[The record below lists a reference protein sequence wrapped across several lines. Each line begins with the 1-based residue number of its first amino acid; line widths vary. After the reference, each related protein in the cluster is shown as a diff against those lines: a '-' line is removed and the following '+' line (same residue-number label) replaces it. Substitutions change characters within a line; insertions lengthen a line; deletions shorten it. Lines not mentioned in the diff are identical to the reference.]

1 MSTNIDKRS
10 AALAITPILRLAFR
24 PLFLGGTFFS
34 VIAISWWLYYWLKPF
49 DWSPHGGPVWWHA
62 HEMLFGFGAAIVGGF
77 LLTAVANWT
86 GVIGIR
92 GKPLAVL
99 ALSWLLGRVLLAFGS
114 GLPGWLIM
122 TVDVIYPVLAAIAMA
137 YPVIKVKQWRNLMF
151 VPILLVLALLN
162 MASHWGVISDQ
173 PQLAIQSLHGTI
185 MLFAL
190 IIAII
195 GGRVVASFTSNA
207 TGCKR
212 AVPIRWLETASIV
225 SIIVMLLMAFYGFT
239 SIPWLLLTLVA
250 SVAAIANG
258 WRFLRWGY
266 QYSWSD
272 PLLWSLH
279 LAYAFIPLGF
289 IALALYGAG
298 LMDNLSAALHCI
310 TVGAIGGMILAMIS
324 RVTLGHTGRPLTP
337 PKLMSLAYALI
348 LISAI
353 VRVILPGWLPDLAQL
368 GIALAGVLWLG
379 AYGIF
384 LFFYAPMLVTTRAD
398 GNPG

>member
-10 AALAITPILRLAFR
+10 VALAIPPILRLAFR
-24 PLFLGGTFFS
+24 PLFLGGTLFS
-34 VIAISWWLYYWLKPF
+34 VIAIAWWLYYWLKPF
-49 DWSPHGGPVWWHA
+49 EWSPHGGPVWWHA

-77 LLTAVANWT
+77 LLTAVATWT
-86 GVIGIR
+86 GVIGVR

-99 ALSWLLGRVLLAFGS
+99 ALSWLLGRLLLAFGT
-114 GLPGWLIM
+114 GLPGWLVM
-122 TVDVIYPVLAAIAMA
+122 TGDVIYPVLAAIAMA
-137 YPVIKVKQWRNLMF
+137 YPVLKAKQWRNLMF
-151 VPILLVLALLN
+151 VPMLLVLALLN
-162 MASHWGVISDQ
+162 LASHWGVITNQ
-173 PQLAIQSLHGTI
+173 PALAIQSLHGTI

-190 IIAII
+190 IIAIV

-207 TGCKR
+207 TGCER
-212 AVPIRWLETASIV
+212 AVPVKWLETASIV
-225 SIIVMLLMAFYGFT
+225 SIILMLLMAFYGFT
-239 SIPWLLLTLVA
+239 HIPLPLLMLVSTA
-250 SVAAIANG
+250 AAIANG

-289 IALALYGAG
+289 VLLALYGAG
-298 LMDNLSAALHCI
+298 LMANLSAALHCF
-310 TVGAIGGMILAMIS
+310 TVGAIGGMILGMIS

-337 PKLMSLAYALI
+337 PKLMSLAFVLI
-348 LISAI
+348 LLSAI
-353 VRVILPGWLPDLAQL
+353 VRVILPGWLPGFTQF
-368 GIALAGVLWLG
+368 GIGLAGVLWIG
-379 AYGIF
+379 AYGIY